1 MFEIDSDSDLTSL
14 FSILSLC
21 KLSATHKFANSIKAM
36 VVPTLLTVAELKS
49 KLGGPVVVDGSWH
62 MPAAKRDPIKEFR
75 EDGHIPGGK
84 RMDSPQ
90 STAANSPRI

>member
-1 MFEIDSDSDLTSL
+1 M
-14 FSILSLC
+14 
-21 KLSATHKFANSIKAM
+21 A
-36 VVPTLLTVAELKS
+36 VPTLLTVAELKS

-84 RMDSPQ
+84 KGRLTMVNGNELSEDMKGRASQ
-90 STAANSPRI
+90 IDRVVLSIFLNSQIL